1 MLLLVVFLRRAIGER
16 QREAAILNAIGLSR
30 KRVRK
35 QLSAETALQGLI
47 GGSLGVHLTWMAAQG
62 LSTLK
67 FSLPNGV
74 QKSDDPAAFLGS
86 QYVAPAVE
94 ANLPLSIDPTI

>member
-1 MLLLVVFLRRAIGER
+1 MLLLVVFLRGAIGER
-16 QREAAILNAIGLSR
+16 QREAAILRAVGWSR
-30 KRVRK
+30 KQVRK

-47 GGSLGVHLTWMAAQG
+47 GGSLGVLLTWMAAQG

-67 FSLPNGV
+67 FSLPNGL

-86 QYVAPAVE
+86 QYVAPA
-94 ANLPLSIDPTI
+94 I